1 MNILLT
7 GATGF
12 VGRRVAQSLV
22 KAGHRLTALVRP
34 TSQERYLRRLESAG
48 VRLFRGDVTDGS
60 SVEQA
65 LVGAEAVVHCAAHV
79 QDWGARE
86 PFYRANV
93 LGTGQVASALA
104 RSGASRLVHISTTDV
119 YGYPHR
125 LQVTEEHPLVSRNY
139 YNDTKLLGE
148 RRVLELAGDRSIIL
162 RPASIYGP
170 GSRSFV
176 VDFITQIRQGFFP
189 FFRSRR
195 IIAGMTYVD
204 NLADAVLLALAA
216 PQAGGRAYNITDGSA
231 VTWEEFVDAL
241 AGLAGVSVRKPV
253 LPYAVAYPAGVAM
266 EGANILLRGKSRPLL
281 TRMAVQLLGTHQDF
295 SIARAQS
302 ELGYTPRVDFAQ
314 GMELTAQ
321 WLREEGIIRGER
333 A

>member
-1 MNILLT
+1 MKILLT

-12 VGRRVAQSLV
+12 VGRRVAKGLV
-22 KAGHRLTALVRP
+22 EAGHQLTALVRP
-34 TSQERYLRRLESAG
+34 TSQGRHLRYLESAG
-48 VRLFRGDVTDGS
+48 IRLALGDVEDAAA
-60 SVEQA
+60 VEQA
-65 LVGAEAVVHCAAHV
+65 MVGSEAVVHCAGHV
-79 QDWGARE
+79 QDWGARA

-93 LGTGQVASALA
+93 LGSGNVAAAVTRTGVH
-104 RSGASRLVHISTTDV
+104 RLVHISTTDV

-125 LQVTEEHPLVSRNY
+125 LQVTEDHPLVPRNY
-139 YNDTKLLGE
+139 YNETKLLGE
-148 RRVLELAGDRSIIL
+148 MRVQELAGDRCVIL

-204 NLADAVLLALAA
+204 NLAGAVLLALSVS
-216 PQAGGRAYNITDGSA
+216 PAGGRAYNITDGSA

-241 AGLAGVSVRKPV
+241 AALAGVTVKKPV
-253 LPYAVAYPAGVAM
+253 LPYALAYTAGVAM
-266 EGANILLRGKSRPLL
+266 EYGNILLRGKTRPLL

-295 SIARAQS
+295 SIARARA
-302 ELGYTPRVDFAQ
+302 ELGYVPQVDFAR
-314 GMELTAQ
+314 GMEATAQ
-321 WLREEGIIRGER
+321 WLREEGIIGAEGS
-333 A
+333 